1 MTIWAVRLDSPP
13 LPRPPLPPPK
23 LLFLSPRRA
32 GLSGCHLLT
41 PTWKGVESGGPA
53 SLGTRRE
60 GDRRGLPSLISVCE
74 VLEPAPES
82 PHTVSFI
89 FKTSPP
95 GRMKE
100 PSRGQALIIII
111 SSLIKR
117 RSGIITKLS
126 ASCLCLFSPSCC
138 PSPPPP
144 SSCFP
149 QPFTLFCFCFKAWG
163 SGSWS
168 HQCRGVLGPMES
180 ITMPLSLAGGDDTEA
195 EGAVEREG
203 ACF

>member
-53 SLGTRRE
+53 SLGTRGE

-126 ASCLCLFSPSCC
+126 VPPVFAFSLLPVAPPLPLLSFSSTLHSVLFLFQGLGLWLLV
-138 PSPPPP
+138 
-144 SSCFP
+144 SSVPGCAR
-149 QPFTLFCFCFKAWG
+149 TYGEHHYA
-163 SGSWS
+163 
-168 HQCRGVLGPMES
+168 
-180 ITMPLSLAGGDDTEA
+180 A
-195 EGAVEREG
+195 
-203 ACF
+203 